1 MPQSSHSQIATGQAA
16 RIAKRLLNHWKHKF
30 DVSES
35 ETLLQIFMPTAE
47 IQLSPDTAHLNVA
60 IIVAMPDA
68 DLPRLEQVVLDHLIR
83 MGQEELSA
91 EWQRSE

>member
-1 MPQSSHSQIATGQAA
+1 MKSNTTIQTDDAK
-16 RIAKRLLNHWKHKF
+16 RVAKRLLNHWKHKF

-47 IQLSPDTAHLNVA
+47 IQLGPDTAHLNVA
-60 IIVAMPDA
+60 IIAATPDA

-83 MGQEELSA
+83 MGQEPLQA
-91 EWQRSE
+91 AWQRSD